1 VECGGEAKEGLRFEV
16 WNKTCGGVR
25 GYWRVKFRTGMRWEI
40 GSASAYV
47 FLLRP
52 EERTVVLRKLS
63 KKLKVTFKR
72 DVYMALILSS

>member
-1 VECGGEAKEGLRFEV
+1 VSQIQDGHAVGNWECL
-16 WNKTCGGVR
+16 GVR
-25 GYWRVKFRTGMRWEI
+25 L
-40 GSASAYV
+40 
-47 FLLRP
+47 LLRP